1 MVYDTRNNFDY
12 DIDIL
17 IESVLTEATIQLL
30 FDLEQRWKSDVN
42 IIRQILSLYLVLSST
57 GRFTMINSLLCIR
70 ENA

>member
-1 MVYDTRNNFDY
+1 MVYDTRNNFDD

>member
-12 DIDIL
+12 DLDIL